1 MVKKS
6 SPFSEASEG
15 ARAGAAGLFDGEL
28 ADQVRASMQQIWLA
42 GLGAFSKAQ
51 EEGGRVFETLVQDGV
66 ALQRKTQAAA
76 ESKLAAVSA
85 QVSQQM
91 ADVGQKVEEVSAQAA
106 NQWDRLGNLFE
117 QRVAAALGSLGVPQ
131 AGEVQALAA
140 EVAQLRAEVAA
151 LRAAAAQP
159 ARSRSAAASPAT
171 AGTAARKRSTPKA

>member
-6 SPFSEASEG
+6 PSLSDAP
-15 ARAGAAGLFDGEL
+15 RAGAAGLFDGDL
-28 ADQVRASMQQIWLA
+28 VDQVRSSVQQIWLA

-51 EEGGRVFETLVQDGV
+51 EEGGRVFETLVQDGA

-106 NQWDRLGNLFE
+106 TQWDRLGSLVE
-117 QRVAAALGSLGVPQ
+117 QRVATALGSLGVSQ
-131 AGEVQALAA
+131 ASEVQALAA

-151 LRAAAAQP
+151 LRTAAAQP
-159 ARSRSAAASPAT
+159 ARSRSAAAGQAT
-171 AGTAARKRSTPKA
+171 ASSAARKRRTPKA

>member
-6 SPFSEASEG
+6 SPFSEAS
-15 ARAGAAGLFDGEL
+15 RAGAAGLFDGEL
-28 ADQVRASMQQIWLA
+28 ADQVRASVQQIWLA

-91 ADVGQKVEEVSAQAA
+91 ADVGQKVEEASAQAA
-106 NQWDRLGNLFE
+106 SQWDRLGNLFE
-117 QRVAAALGSLGVPQ
+117 QRVATALGSLGVPQ
-131 AGEVQALAA
+131 ASEVRALA
-140 EVAQLRAEVAA
+140 ELVAQLRSVVVA
-151 LRAAAAQP
+151 LRAAASLP
-159 ARSRSAAASPAT
+159 AGSRSAAAGQA
-171 AGTAARKRSTPKA
+171 